1 MTSRDQYDKL
11 TAVYEGAYRAGD
23 AEAIG
28 RLFTEDA
35 LVLFPGHPPVS
46 GRQAIRDLYKKFLG
60 EGVKITVNAQDF
72 DQSGDIAY
80 GAGTFEDEDGTGN
93 YLEVLQRQSDNS
105 LLFHRM
111 YFNSY

>member
-11 TAVYEGAYRAGD
+11 TAVYEGAHAAGD

-35 LVLFPGHPPVS
+35 LILFPGQPPVS
-46 GRQAIRDLYKKFLG
+46 GRQAIQDLYKKFLG
-60 EGVKITVNAQDF
+60 EGIKIAVNAQDF
-72 DQSGDIAY
+72 YHSGDIAY
-80 GAGTFEDEDGTGN
+80 GAGTFEAEDGAGN
-93 YLEVLQRQSDNS
+93 YLEVLHRQSDNS

-111 YFNSY
+111 CFNSH

>member
-11 TAVYEGAYRAGD
+11 TAVYEGAHAAGD

-35 LVLFPGHPPVS
+35 VVLFPGYPPVS
-46 GRQAIRDLYKKFLG
+46 GRQAIRDLYKTFLG

-80 GAGTFEDEDGTGN
+80 GAGTFEAEDGTGN
-93 YLEVLQRQSDNS
+93 YLEVLQRQRDNS

-111 YFNSY
+111 CFNSH